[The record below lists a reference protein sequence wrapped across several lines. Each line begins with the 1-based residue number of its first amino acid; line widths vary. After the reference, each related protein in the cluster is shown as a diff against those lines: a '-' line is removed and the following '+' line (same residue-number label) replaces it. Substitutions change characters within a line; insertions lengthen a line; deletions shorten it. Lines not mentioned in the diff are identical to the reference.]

1 MRAPALVEMTGAD
14 AQERFTYTRKTHPNW
29 LSSCCSLAF
38 RPLLGDN
45 AVLSDIATFFGG
57 L

>member
-1 MRAPALVEMTGAD
+1 MRAPSLVEMTGAD